1 MGCSPVPSCQTPGAG
16 ACQTG
21 WLDLHRIRPLARPSI
36 RDLVLPGACQTCTYP
51 ELGSFCIRKAEY
63 IQLNQLIDKDL
74 RIISIGRV
82 GLGGRPPKPP
92 TDPDLRLIKPPLS
105 QCLIPDP
112 GRMDIGDQDLKTDN
126 LLHDDVCSADLLERE
141 SAMSFHS
148 RRRSRPS
155 AQTTH
160 RPRGGTCRERTQPR
174 IAQMRSLSTG
184 I

>member
-1 MGCSPVPSCQTPGAG
+1 MRSRMRESAST
-16 ACQTG
+16 
-21 WLDLHRIRPLARPSI
+21 
-36 RDLVLPGACQTCTYP
+36 
-51 ELGSFCIRKAEY
+51 
-63 IQLNQLIDKDL
+63 
-74 RIISIGRV
+74 
-82 GLGGRPPKPP
+82 
-92 TDPDLRLIKPPLS
+92 DLRLIKPPLS

-160 RPRGGTCRERTQPR
+160 RPRGGTCRERTQSR

>member
-92 TDPDLRLIKPPLS
+92 TDPDVQNSSIRFLTPRLRCMA
-105 QCLIPDP
+105 QQRWTTRAG
-112 GRMDIGDQDLKTDN
+112 GR
-126 LLHDDVCSADLLERE
+126 
-141 SAMSFHS
+141 
-148 RRRSRPS
+148 P
-155 AQTTH
+155 
-160 RPRGGTCRERTQPR
+160 
-174 IAQMRSLSTG
+174 
-184 I
+184 